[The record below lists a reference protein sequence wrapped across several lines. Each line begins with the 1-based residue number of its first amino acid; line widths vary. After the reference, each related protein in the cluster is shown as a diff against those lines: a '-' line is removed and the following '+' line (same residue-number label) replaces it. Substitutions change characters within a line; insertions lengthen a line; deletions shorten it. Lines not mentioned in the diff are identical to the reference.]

1 MFAVLRF
8 APESIHRSPGQILE
22 KALASVKAAVSQLQM
37 LTEEDLSD
45 YGIGFKQAFITR
57 GNALLELQPKRQPR
71 FSEQRIL
78 VALAPEIQVE
88 TCRWLRN
95 WGLEPIPVG
104 DCPAAY
110 RAALQSNRLAL
121 VLLDSRLEGYQGN
134 ASIQAIRQAGA
145 APVLVLSDC
154 EPSDADGWLPQPH
167 DPQQLLNLAGRFLTN
182 ASRQTP
188 KLNGELGRNHPLK
201 ILIAE
206 DLALNQKLIG
216 LLLSRLGYLADTAN
230 NGYEVML
237 KVEQED
243 YDLILMD
250 LNMPGM
256 NGLEAA
262 RRVRQLKPMDRGGP
276 RLVAMSANLPGGSPQ
291 GAGFEEFLAKP
302 VQLKELQSVLKSC
315 PSRGEGPTA
324 HEESTPVL
332 DSTILENLKRLGD
345 REFLESLIDDAAQE
359 LPQLLGLLIDC
370 WQRGD
375 CAQVVQL
382 AHGIKGSASTLGA
395 AKVARFAG
403 EIEQAAKSGVLTGD
417 PLANLEIALDEALV
431 QLQKV

>member
-1 MFAVLRF
+1 MR
-8 APESIHRSPGQILE
+8 
-22 KALASVKAAVSQLQM
+22 AAVSQLQI
-37 LTEEDLSD
+37 LTEEEFSD
-45 YGIGFKQAFITR
+45 YGPGFRQAFLAR
-57 GNALLELQPKRQPR
+57 ANSLLELQPKSQPR
-71 FSEQRIL
+71 FSEQRVL
-78 VALAPEIQVE
+78 VALAPDIQAE

-95 WGLEPIPVG
+95 WGLEPITVSN
-104 DCPAAY
+104 CATAY

-121 VLLDSRLEGYQGN
+121 VLLDSRLDGYQGC
-134 ASIQAIRQAGA
+134 ASIQSIRQAGG
-145 APVLVLSDC
+145 APVLVLSEL
-154 EPSDADGWLPQPH
+154 EPREADGWLPEPH
-167 DPQQLLNLAGRFLTN
+167 DPQQLLHLAGRFLTN
-182 ASRQTP
+182 ASRKTP
-188 KLNGELGRNHPLK
+188 RLNGELGRNHPLK

-262 RRVRQLKPMDRGGP
+262 RRVRLLKPVDRGGP

-302 VQLKELQSVLKSC
+302 VQLKELQSVLRAC
-315 PSRGEGPTA
+315 PSRGEGPTVQ
-324 HEESTPVL
+324 EESTPVL
-332 DSTILENLKRLGD
+332 DPTILENLKRLGD

-395 AKVARFAG
+395 AMVARLAG
-403 EIEQAAKSGVLTGD
+403 DIEQAAKSGNLTGD
-417 PLANLEIALDEALV
+417 PLRPLEAAMDEALSR
-431 QLQKV
+431 LQQV